1 MADER
6 GEPQATWAQVEAA
19 ATAYRGLVVW
29 FGLSYLA
36 GIPAR
41 MFLEAESLLFIPF
54 TLLWLAAT
62 VVMLVHVYRLSASI
76 GWAAPV
82 LWVVLMFFPCIN
94 ILVLVVLSQRATE
107 WMKACGVK
115 VGLLGPTPAAIA
127 EVRQK
132 AAAERGAAPPQ
143 A

>member
-6 GEPQATWAQVEAA
+6 GEPQATWTQVEAA

-36 GIPAR
+36 GIPTR
-41 MFLEAESLLFIPF
+41 MTESMALALVFLV
-54 TLLWLAAT
+54 LWLAAT
-62 VVMLVHVYRLSASI
+62 VVMLINVYRLSASI

-94 ILVLVVLSQRATE
+94 ILVLVVLSARANE

-127 EVRQK
+127 EVQQK
-132 AAAERGAAPPQ
+132 AAAERGAAPPE